1 MLTYTVSRKL
11 LPNQLRH
18 IRTYIFELKLDEA
31 IEFRLQNENEL
42 FQETT
47 MFQLGE
53 KILRAIP
60 NLNFNAQT
68 RLSTADCRTIFEKIR
83 DDPALQTL
91 AEQLTIDQYH
101 RLEPLISTITTSSTL
116 KVVLS
121 LHA

>member
-18 IRTYIFELKLDEA
+18 IRTYIFELKLNEA
-31 IEFRLQNENEL
+31 IEFRLQNENET

-60 NLNFNAQT
+60 NLNFSAQT
-68 RLSTADCRTIFEKIR
+68 RLSTTDCRNIFEKIR

-101 RLEPLISTITTSSTL
+101 RLEPLISTVTTSSTL